1 MPQAMPLTSK
11 IADTSEMT
19 YSYKI
24 ISCPFG
30 DGYTQASDDG
40 INNRVENWSVDYI
53 GLLAT
58 DRNTVINTFDLVKG
72 ADYLTWTSPGN
83 SVSKKYRILSVTQ
96 KHNTIYFFISVKLI
110 QIF

>member
-1 MPQAMPLTSK
+1 MPLTNK

-19 YSYKI
+19 YSYKT

-40 INNRVENWSVDYI
+40 INNRVENWTVNYI
-53 GLLAT
+53 PLLAT

-72 ADYLTWTSPGN
+72 SDYLTWISPGN
-83 SVSKKYRILSVTQ
+83 SVSKKYRILSVTE
-96 KHNTIYFFISVKLI
+96 KFNTIYFILSVKLI
-110 QIF
+110 QTF